1 MAPGGFP
8 SSTPSLRGCTVLV
21 VDADARTRAL
31 VSAMLRYCGAVVW
44 AVASTEDAMTAIGEI
59 IPGVIVTTVGP
70 PGGSAATLVE
80 RLRALPPEQ
89 GAKTRVIG
97 VGPSLE
103 ADAARTSGV
112 DTYLHLPID
121 VRTLC
126 GLIAELTSGWK
137 LA

>member
-31 VSAMLRYCGAVVW
+31 VSAMLRYCGALVW
-44 AVASTEDAMTAIGEI
+44 AVASTEEAMTAIGEI
-59 IPGVIVTTVGP
+59 IPGVIVTTIGP
-70 PGGSAATLVE
+70 SGGSAATLLE
-80 RLRALPPEQ
+80 QLRALPPGQ
-89 GAKTRVIG
+89 GGMPRVIG
-97 VGPSLE
+97 VGPPSE

-112 DTYLHLPID
+112 DPYLHLPVD

-126 GLIAELTSGWK
+126 GLVAELTSERK